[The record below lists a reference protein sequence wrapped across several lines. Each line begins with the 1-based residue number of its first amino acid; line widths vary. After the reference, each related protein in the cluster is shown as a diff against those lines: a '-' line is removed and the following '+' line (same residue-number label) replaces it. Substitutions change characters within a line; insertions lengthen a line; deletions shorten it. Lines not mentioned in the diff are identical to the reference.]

1 MTPPLHYLQ
10 HTQDLLMPKPA
21 SSSPGGIGQPAVCRV
36 TKEKKEKLVN
46 RKRESDKRK
55 KEAADVIT

>member
-1 MTPPLHYLQ
+1 
-10 HTQDLLMPKPA
+10 MPKPA